1 MADKWEG
8 RPPLSYDHGEPVHP
22 PRCTFE
28 LMAALIQACP
38 DEVSLMLLLLA
49 RMDSEG
55 RAKIEIEYLPRF
67 CCIDSQRIS
76 RAMTRLSELG
86 WLDAV
91 NEDAK
96 QDGIF
101 DCVIRASI
109 LQPGMVLR

>member
-1 MADKWEG
+1 MADKWDG
-8 RPPLSYDHGEPVHP
+8 RPPLIYDHGEPVHP

-55 RAKIEIEYLPRF
+55 GARIEIESLPRL
-67 CCIDSQRIS
+67 CCIDSERIS
-76 RAMTRLSELG
+76 RAMMRLSELG